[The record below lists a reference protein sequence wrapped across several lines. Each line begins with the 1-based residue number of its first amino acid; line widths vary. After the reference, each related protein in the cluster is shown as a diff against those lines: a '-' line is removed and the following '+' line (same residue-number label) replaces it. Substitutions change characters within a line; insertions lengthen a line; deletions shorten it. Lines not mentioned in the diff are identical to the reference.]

1 MTHIRV
7 ERDPAFWTAVAGHPA
22 LAGMIG
28 GVNPAVIG
36 ALAVT
41 DRVLPLAATHG
52 GFLFIRQDHLG
63 MVCELHTLFTPEG
76 WGREA
81 WAAGIEAL
89 GAVWLLGYQ
98 LITTLEMRANDR
110 SQPPRSFGFQR
121 AGDWR
126 VTPHGEARTWI
137 LTRDGWNA
145 SPAAKRRRARCL
157 H

>member
-1 MTHIRV
+1 MRIRV

-22 LAGMIG
+22 LSGMIG
-28 GVNPAVIG
+28 HVNPAVIG
-36 ALAVT
+36 ALAV
-41 DRVLPLAATHG
+41 RPHVLPLAARHG

-89 GAVWLLGYQ
+89 GAVWLLNYQ
-98 LITTLEMRANDR
+98 LITTLEMRANAR

-126 VTPHGEARTWI
+126 ETPHGEARTWI

>member
-1 MTHIRV
+1 VRIRV

-22 LAGMIG
+22 
-28 GVNPAVIG
+28 VIG
-36 ALAVT
+36 MMNGADPRIIGTLALS

-52 GFLFIRQDHLG
+52 GFLFIRQDPLG

-81 WAAGIEAL
+81 WAAGIKAL
-89 GAVWLLGYQ
+89 GAVWLLNFQ
-98 LITTLEMRANDR
+98 LITTLEMRANWR

-126 VTPHGEARTWI
+126 ATPHGEARMWI
-137 LTRDGWNA
+137 LTKAGWDA